1 MIKRPR
7 YHNSQRS
14 ELDYWQIEKELSYRY
29 FNNHKRMV
37 AIKNLEPYRQSV
49 RVCGDINRFDVLDP
63 LDKNAYNE
71 LNMVPLS
78 EMQ

>member
-1 MIKRPR
+1 
-7 YHNSQRS
+7 
-14 ELDYWQIEKELSYRY
+14 
-29 FNNHKRMV
+29 MV
-37 AIKNLEPYRQSV
+37 AIKNFEPYRQSV
-49 RVCGDINRFDVLDP
+49 RVCGDINRFDVIDP